1 MFIVNLILDDFQL
14 VTENCPCRDLIH
26 LNNHTTS
33 RKDSSRNWFSF
44 SRLHVMS
51 PSHGHFH
58 PTCFHIHNHTSSRR
72 DTSRD
77 WFSFSQ
83 SHFITATQFTRF
95 LFSVWLVKAPELYF
109 PLNQDIPQ
117 STRGQERKSLENVCL
132 WETDTANFS
141 EYFILQEKSD
151 VVFQVELKVSK
162 ISLLPSLF
170 VIHYNIESNARTSVQ
185 DSTNAKCPLKEEKI
199 QEIQRCLKSF
209 KWRRTTVPQC
219 KGGFPL
225 IEVSAL
231 AQAVRA
237 YMRDHYPTT
246 PQELNFHA
254 ELKAASHW
262 CWSDD
267 YAQLSMKKVPFN
279 DCRLK
284 IAVTERLKK
293 LTKELLKTRA
303 NKVNESVEKK
313 SSGGPW
319 NYDYR
324 ALSVPINVYT
334 NIWYQRSKICTVKI

>member
-1 MFIVNLILDDFQL
+1 MVIVYRAGTIHGPSFDL
-14 VTENCPCRDLIH
+14 RDRSID
-26 LNNHTTS
+26 
-33 RKDSSRNWFSF
+33 K
-44 SRLHVMS
+44 
-51 PSHGHFH
+51 
-58 PTCFHIHNHTSSRR
+58 
-72 DTSRD
+72 
-77 WFSFSQ
+77 
-83 SHFITATQFTRF
+83 
-95 LFSVWLVKAPELYF
+95 VWLVKAPELYF

-151 VVFQVELKVSK
+151 VVFQVELK
-162 ISLLPSLF
+162 
-170 VIHYNIESNARTSVQ
+170 

-231 AQAVRA
+231 AQAVIV

-293 LTKELLKTRA
+293 LKKELLKTRA

-313 SSGGPW
+313 SSVYFVDDGKAIDVLNEYTGSGASKTSHV
-319 NYDYR
+319 NGLCKR
-324 ALSVPINVYT
+324 KVSEAKGEGKSGQAALKHKKLEDPFPPGRRSPRFIQPRLHASAINGKVQHYG
-334 NIWYQRSKICTVKI
+334 R